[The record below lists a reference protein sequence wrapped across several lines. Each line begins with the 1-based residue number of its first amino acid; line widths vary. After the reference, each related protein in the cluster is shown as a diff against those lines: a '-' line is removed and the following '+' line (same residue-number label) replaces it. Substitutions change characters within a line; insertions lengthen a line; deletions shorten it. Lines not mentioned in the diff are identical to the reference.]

1 MFVISGVRA
10 TSKVY
15 CISKGKRYFSG
26 RSSTYYFQIK
36 TKILADFQICISVP
50 LIGFSGSTSTT
61 THFSI
66 TMKQNILVINCM
78 SRSCF
83 VKKISNSPSN
93 LLNFLSFFIT
103 SLQFVPENVSQFWIR
118 FKFASKYSEIYRQS
132 ANETQK

>member
-1 MFVISGVRA
+1 MFIISGVRA

-15 CISKGKRYFSG
+15 CISKSKRYFSG

-36 TKILADFQICISVP
+36 TKILADFQIYISVP

-83 VKKISNSPSN
+83 VKKIRFQYVSNSPSN

-118 FKFASKYSEIYRQS
+118 FKFASK
-132 ANETQK
+132 

>member
-1 MFVISGVRA
+1 MFVISGVSA

-15 CISKGKRYFSG
+15 CISKSKRYFSR

-66 TMKQNILVINCM
+66 TMKRNILVINCM
-78 SRSCF
+78 SEVALWKKLVSNTFQILLQICLISHNFEF
-83 VKKISNSPSN
+83 VSN
-93 LLNFLSFFIT
+93 LLQNK
-103 SLQFVPENVSQFWIR
+103 V
-118 FKFASKYSEIYRQS
+118 KYSDNQQMKHRS
-132 ANETQK
+132 SH

>member
-1 MFVISGVRA
+1 MFIISGVRA

-15 CISKGKRYFSG
+15 CISKSKRYFSE

-36 TKILADFQICISVP
+36 TKILADFQIYISVP

-83 VKKISNSPSN
+83 VKKIRFKYVSNSPSN

-118 FKFASKYSEIYRQS
+118 FKFASK
-132 ANETQK
+132 

>member
-1 MFVISGVRA
+1 MFIISGVRA

-15 CISKGKRYFSG
+15 CISKSKRYFSG

-36 TKILADFQICISVP
+36 TKILADFQIYISVP

-83 VKKISNSPSN
+83 VKKIRFKYVSNSPSN
-93 LLNFLSFFIT
+93 LLNFWSFFIT

-118 FKFASKYSEIYRQS
+118 FKFASK
-132 ANETQK
+132 

>member
-1 MFVISGVRA
+1 MFVISGVSA

-15 CISKGKRYFSG
+15 CISKSKRYFSR

-36 TKILADFQICISVP
+36 TKILADFQIYISVS

-83 VKKISNSPSN
+83 VKKIRFKYVSNSPSN

-103 SLQFVPENVSQFWIR
+103 LLQFVPENVSQF
-118 FKFASKYSEIYRQS
+118 
-132 ANETQK
+132 